1 MKVSYDGNT
10 DFAIGSLVTVR
21 IPLSQKE
28 IFEVPISSVINID
41 GVDYVFYVE
50 QDGGKDVAKLC
61 TVTLGNIDGNNVE
74 VSGVENGMRII
85 KDGVKNVTENQEVTV
100 VGE

>member
-1 MKVSYDGNT
+1 
-10 DFAIGSLVTVR
+10 
-21 IPLSQKE
+21 
-28 IFEVPISSVINID
+28 
-41 GVDYVFYVE
+41 
-50 QDGGKDVAKLC
+50 
-61 TVTLGNIDGNNVE
+61 VE